1 MSENLCKRHRDLD
14 KYYSSNYLITWC
26 NNVKEEWTEFLHR
39 AFCEVI
45 PNVFE
50 NEVTCLDV
58 GCGPSIANVI
68 QGDPNQNPLFQMA
81 LSLKRSISDPMFVKS
96 KLV

>member
-14 KYYSSNYLITWC
+14 KYYSSNYLVTWC

-45 PNVFE
+45 PNVFD

-68 QGDPNQNPLFQMA
+68 SGKA
-81 LSLKRSISDPMFVKS
+81 R
-96 KLV
+96 